1 MAAAA
6 RPARQRRAPQQLY
19 DPEARGMGFRHDSEA
34 DQAARAAGRGQQA
47 KDEPGAA
54 ARGSSGSAGRSH
66 AQRSTP
72 AASGRATRR
81 NTTLPDHGP
90 LSMGTGTN
98 VGPEPRSRAAGAQFD
113 TPERYEMLM
122 RFRLWRQVTKA
133 GMAHHESL
141 IIALRSRKPLPF
153 FGSISAGA
161 RVAIASCSP
170 ILTLLLLAVGS
181 NGARVRQKL
190 CCLTQSMANW
200 RGKSAPT
207 TEGRWRSL
215 RTTTLWIWAPSSP

>member
-19 DPEARGMGFRHDSEA
+19 DLEARGMGFRHDSEA

-90 LSMGTGTN
+90 LPMGIGTN

-122 RFRLWRQVTKA
+122 RFRLWRQATKA

-141 IIALRSRKPLPF
+141 DDICADFNTSRQQLRALDTRE
-153 FGSISAGA
+153 
-161 RVAIASCSP
+161 
-170 ILTLLLLAVGS
+170 TE
-181 NGARVRQKL
+181 
-190 CCLTQSMANW
+190 
-200 RGKSAPT
+200 RGT
-207 TEGRWRSL
+207 L
-215 RTTTLWIWAPSSP
+215 RTRARSGRPVEWTEEAQQEMEAETRENCAA